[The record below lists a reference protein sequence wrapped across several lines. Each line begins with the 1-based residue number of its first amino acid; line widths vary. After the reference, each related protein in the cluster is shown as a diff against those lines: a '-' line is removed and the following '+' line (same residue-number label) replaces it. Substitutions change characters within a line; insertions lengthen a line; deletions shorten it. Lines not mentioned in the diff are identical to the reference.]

1 MGKEVKIE
9 HVNKRCFVMMPFS
22 TPDGYEEGHFMK
34 IYEQIIKPAI
44 ERAGMTA
51 ERVDENVLSTDIV
64 TKIFQGLTECEMAI
78 CDLSSRNPNVL
89 YELGIRQAYNK
100 PVLLIMDDKTD
111 RIFDVG
117 GLTTVPYKSDR
128 LYENVTEAVRDIS
141 CALIEHL
148 ENKESVIDIIQ
159 ARLGYKFNA
168 SQLPQ
173 PEDMSNDQKILTLLY
188 NLVDD
193 VDSLKKTVNLNNL
206 GDNLTVD
213 RIIRMLDECIHMLNY
228 IKEMDKNKM
237 IPRYKISIY
246 LDRCNNYRLHNKIQL
261 IDKASDIVVLYNK
274 IKEMYDEFRED
285 LRRSE

>member
-206 GDNLTVD
+206 GDNLTD

>member
-1 MGKEVKIE
+1 
-9 HVNKRCFVMMPFS
+9 
-22 TPDGYEEGHFMK
+22 
-34 IYEQIIKPAI
+34 
-44 ERAGMTA
+44 
-51 ERVDENVLSTDIV
+51 
-64 TKIFQGLTECEMAI
+64 
-78 CDLSSRNPNVL
+78 
-89 YELGIRQAYNK
+89 
-100 PVLLIMDDKTD
+100 
-111 RIFDVG
+111 
-117 GLTTVPYKSDR
+117 
-128 LYENVTEAVRDIS
+128 
-141 CALIEHL
+141 
-148 ENKESVIDIIQ
+148 
-159 ARLGYKFNA
+159 
-168 SQLPQ
+168 
-173 PEDMSNDQKILTLLY
+173 MSNDQKILTLLY

>member
-1 MGKEVKIE
+1 
-9 HVNKRCFVMMPFS
+9 MMPFS